1 MSDARTHEPAPF
13 EQWYAEVAESL
24 VMAVAS
30 SVGDPV
36 VAREA
41 TAEALARAFER
52 WDKVGRMASPAG
64 WVHATAVNLCRR
76 SWRRRSIERRALE
89 KAGRRRAMAEGDGAG
104 ESATEARLAVDPLVN
119 DLPPRMQQAVR
130 YRYWNGMS
138 EREVAANMGISEGA
152 ASALLSQARR
162 RLGDQLGDPV
172 SPARRSR

>member
-1 MSDARTHEPAPF
+1 MNDGRKHKPAPF

-41 TAEALARAFER
+41 TAEALARAYER
-52 WDKVGRMASPAG
+52 WEKVGCMESPAG

-76 SWRRRSIERRALE
+76 SWRRRSIERRAIE
-89 KAGRRRAMAEGDGAG
+89 KVGRHDDTVADGAG
-104 ESATEARLAVDPLVN
+104 ESATEARLAIDPLVN

-130 YRYWNGMS
+130 YRYWCSMS

-162 RLGDQLGDPV
+162 RLGDQLDVPM
-172 SPARRSR
+172 SATRRSR